1 MFEISNWNMNT
12 PDDLLEII
20 NGCKNG
26 DNDSFSQ
33 LVDLYSK
40 RLYGYFYRLSGNRTL
55 SDDLLSELFIK
66 LVRKIRL
73 YDGGSFDGWIFRIAS
88 NIFTDYLRDKQ
99 KQKKLIENKVL
110 MFEST
115 SVEMKSSDQ
124 ENIDKLQIQLDKLDN
139 QTKELIVLRFYSE
152 LSFKEIA
159 QIKQEPIG
167 TTLSKLHRGIAKLKK
182 LMVD

>member
-1 MFEISNWNMNT
+1 MNS

-33 LVDLYSK
+33 LVGLYSK

-55 SDDLLSELFIK
+55 CDDLLSELFIK
-66 LVRKIRL
+66 LVRKISL
-73 YDGGSFDGWIFRIAS
+73 YEGGSFDGWIFRIAS
-88 NIFTDYLRDKQ
+88 NIFTDHLRDKQ

-110 MFEST
+110 MLEST
-115 SVEMKSSDQ
+115 PMETNSSD
-124 ENIDKLQIQLDKLDN
+124 EDNIDKLQIQLDKLDE
-139 QTKELIVLRFYSE
+139 QTKELIVLRFYSG

-167 TTLSKLHRGIAKLKK
+167 TTLSKLHRGIAKLRE
-182 LMVD
+182 LMVE